1 MGRKMVMTADVRD
14 NKERSRYEIYVDGE
28 MVGIADYFVTGD
40 SVVFPHTV
48 INPERRGQG
57 LAAQLV
63 QAALDDVRD
72 AGRSVVPQ
80 CWYVGQFIDEH
91 PEYRDLLAA

>member
-1 MGRKMVMTADVRD
+1 MTTEVKRNDDRG
-14 NKERSRYEIYVDGE
+14 RYELFVDGE